1 MTEKSLESSNK
12 ISPCGRNDKLII
24 IQSSQRFDRA
34 SRLAPAA
41 GFKPVGPTL
50 KCCADQFDSEPGLIR
65 LREKIMNFDVDLE
78 KIRLTAEEYYRSG
91 DFYCSEAIV
100 KTIKDAFSL
109 SVSDDVIA
117 LASGF
122 PVGIGGAGCTCGA
135 VTGGVMALGL
145 VFGRSKPKD
154 KKVDRAMKLSG
165 ELHNI
170 FKKNHKSLCCR
181 TLNRY
186 MIMGSSRQMKQCIA
200 FTGEMAQET
209 ARIIIREQYNKNSSI
224 I

>member
-1 MTEKSLESSNK
+1 
-12 ISPCGRNDKLII
+12 
-24 IQSSQRFDRA
+24 
-34 SRLAPAA
+34 
-41 GFKPVGPTL
+41 
-50 KCCADQFDSEPGLIR
+50 
-65 LREKIMNFDVDLE
+65 MNIDVDLA

-109 SVSDDVIA
+109 QVSDEVISM
-117 LASGF
+117 ASGF
-122 PVGIGGAGCTCGA
+122 PVGIGNAGCTCGA

-145 VFGRSKPKD
+145 VFGRTAPKD
-154 KKVDRAMKLSG
+154 SKVDKAMKLSR
-165 ELHNI
+165 ELHDL
-170 FKKNHKSLCCR
+170 FKKNHKCLCCR

-209 ARIIIREQYNKNSSI
+209 ARIIIREQNKTKLLNQNLKEEE
-224 I
+224 